1 MLFDVNNAALHA
13 RVIKAMHVHLKQD
26 KA

>member
-1 MLFDVNNAALHA
+1 MLFDANNAALHA

-26 KA
+26 EA